1 MLRTIL
7 FEGGGLARIGLGLGF
22 LNLQKNLKGEPKE
35 YLSQVDEKKVSFFCS
50 KKLCLMKKLSIKS
63 DEF

>member
-7 FEGGGLARIGLGLGF
+7 FKGGGLARIGLGLGF

-35 YLSQVDEKKVSFFCS
+35 YLSQVDEKKVSFFAQ
-50 KKLCLMKKLSIKS
+50 KS
-63 DEF
+63 YV